1 MNSKQRKQAE
11 KLKRDIELTMPL
23 KVQKLHADQ
32 EALKKERGELHDW
45 FDAAKLEVGTLQLK
59 AEAELKAK
67 HAESMKKLEE
77 MRQNISARENAVY
90 EQERKLR
97 DEAKKFESVMQEF
110 ENGRILADVLLQLEL
125 DGTPAEIANSLRIRF
140 GLLIPEW

>member
-11 KLKRDIELTMPL
+11 KLKRDIEFTMPL

-32 EALKKERGELHDW
+32 EALKQERAELQEW
-45 FDAAKLEVGTLQLK
+45 LANAKKEVGEMQLK

-67 HAESMKKLEE
+67 HIASMEALRETRDE
-77 MRQNISARENAVY
+77 ITARETLAY
-90 EQERKLR
+90 ENERKLR
-97 DEAKKFESVMQEF
+97 DAAKALEARMHEL
-110 ENGRILADVLLQLEL
+110 ENGKILGDVLLQLEL
-125 DGTPAEIANSLRIRF
+125 DADPAEIATALRVRF

>member
-11 KLKRDIELTMPL
+11 KLKRDIESTMPL

-59 AEAELKAK
+59 AEADLKAK
-67 HAESMKKLEE
+67 HAESMKRLEE
-77 MRQNISARENAVY
+77 TRQEIKEREEAVIVF
-90 EQERKLR
+90 EKGLR
-97 DEAKKFESVMQEF
+97 QRAKDFETKMKEM
-110 ENGRILADVLLQLEL
+110 ENGKILGDVLLQLEL
-125 DGTPAEIANSLRIRF
+125 DADPIEIANSLRIRF